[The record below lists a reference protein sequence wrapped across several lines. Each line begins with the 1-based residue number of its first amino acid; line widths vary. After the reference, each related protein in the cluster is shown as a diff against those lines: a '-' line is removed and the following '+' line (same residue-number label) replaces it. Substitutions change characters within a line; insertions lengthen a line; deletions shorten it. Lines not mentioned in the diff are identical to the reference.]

1 MTLPARSCRIQYM
14 HEAYHDLTEETVGVD
29 TWLDNLETVLTAIGQ
44 RRLTDDQLDRLARLL
59 SEAEQGAIAR
69 ARQPRRVR

>member
-1 MTLPARSCRIQYM
+1 MTLPARSRRIQYM
-14 HEAYHDLTEETVGVD
+14 HEAYHDLNEETVGAD
-29 TWLDNLETVLTAIGQ
+29 TWLDNLETVLTAVGQ